1 MRSPNRAIALPDR
14 PLMLRIASLGAVAV
28 LLATSVQLWAAAG
41 DLDVA
46 FGDGGRVS
54 TAFFGNCAYGACSA
68 EGGSLVLQLDGK
80 LVQAGETEIPGE
92 DQAQSRAQTD
102 FAPGIEIEIVPSF
115 PTPKDAI
122 SIDLVGMW
130 GNSCVPR
137 SAFAARIDRTLT
149 IEIRSLA
156 GICLQVLTPWHLS
169 VPVAPLPEG
178 IVPVTVVLIT
188 GLSGE
193 RQVLGETA
201 FAVGE
206 GEPSCGDADRSGV
219 VTVTDGVQALRAAAS
234 LSSVCRNATCDAD
247 NSGTI
252 TVTDAVNV
260 LRAAAGLSREFN
272 CPPAADPRR

>member
-1 MRSPNRAIALPDR
+1 
-14 PLMLRIASLGAVAV
+14 MLRIASLGAVAF

-41 DLDVA
+41 DLDVT

-54 TAFFGNCAYGACSA
+54 TAFFGNCADGACSA
-68 EGGSLVLQLDGK
+68 EGGSRVLQLDGK
-80 LVQAGETEIPGE
+80 LVQAGGTEIPGE

-102 FAPGIEIEIVPSF
+102 FAIEIVPSF

-122 SIDLVGMW
+122 SIDLVGVW
-130 GNSCVPR
+130 GNSCVPS

-149 IEIRSLA
+149 IEIRA
-156 GICLQVLTPWHLS
+156 AARFCLQVLTPWHLS

-272 CPPAADPRR
+272 CPPAADPRRSRRALRCDAAL